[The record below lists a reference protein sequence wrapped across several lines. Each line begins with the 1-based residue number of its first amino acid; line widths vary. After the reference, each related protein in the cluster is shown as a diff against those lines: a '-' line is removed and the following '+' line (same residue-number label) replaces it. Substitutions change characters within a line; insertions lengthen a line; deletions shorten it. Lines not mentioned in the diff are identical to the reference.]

1 MSQFKADQNIVKP
14 GLLASCPGA
23 SSMTSRIEARG
34 IAMRR
39 KGRREREKGQG
50 ACRWKGG
57 GGGGRGGEEIP
68 KCLD

>member
-1 MSQFKADQNIVKP
+1 MSQFKSDQNIVKS
-14 GLLASCPGA
+14 GLLGRCSGA

-50 ACRWKGG
+50 GCKWGG
-57 GGGGRGGEEIP
+57 GSGGEEIP